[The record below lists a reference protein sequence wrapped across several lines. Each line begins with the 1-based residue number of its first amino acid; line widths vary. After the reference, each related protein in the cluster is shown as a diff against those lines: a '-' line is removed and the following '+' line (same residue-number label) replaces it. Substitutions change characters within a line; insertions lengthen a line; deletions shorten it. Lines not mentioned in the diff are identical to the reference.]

1 MKATRRQKLLANG
14 DLEIMPVVQGDN
26 GYYTCE
32 ARNTIG
38 STFHTARV
46 VVKGTQSLQVYLR
59 PNNKIERLVF
69 INTMNYC
76 SHLFS

>member
-1 MKATRRQKLLANG
+1 MLANG

-38 STFHTARV
+38 STFHTTRV
-46 VVKGTQSLQVYLR
+46 VVKGTQNRQVYLG
-59 PNNKIERLVF
+59 PKNKIERLVF
-69 INTMNYC
+69 MNTMNYC
-76 SHLFS
+76 SQLFS